1 MISCFEMS
9 RVIHFE
15 IPSNDPE
22 SLSGF
27 YNKVFKWET
36 VKAPGPMEYWLT
48 KTGEGEPGIDGGFMR
63 RQHPQ
68 QPMANTI
75 GVDSVDA
82 ALEAVVGNGGRIA
95 LPKMAI
101 PGVGW
106 LAYFHDP
113 EGNIFG
119 MMQADPAA
127 R

>member
-1 MISCFEMS
+1 MVLEMS

-27 YNKVFKWET
+27 YNKVFNWVT

-48 KTGEGEPGIDGGFMR
+48 RTGDGEPGIDGGFMR
-63 RQHPQ
+63 RHHPQ

-75 GVDSVDA
+75 SVDSVDS
-82 ALEAVVGNGGRIA
+82 ALEAVVANGGKIA

-119 MMQADPAA
+119 IMQADTSAG
-127 R
+127 